1 MSSNYNKLINN
12 LTELKLLKFRDY
24 LPSYLDLIKNQD
36 KTIVDA
42 LYELTEKE
50 KDFKKEKAIKSCV
63 QTAGFPFQKGL
74 EDYDFSFQPSVNK
87 AEIEDYASLR
97 FIEENENLLFIGSSG
112 VGKTHIAT
120 SIGIEAAKNRYS
132 VYFISCQSL
141 MEQLKQAE
149 QENRLHIRLKL
160 INRYKLL
167 IIDEI
172 GYINFDRETANLFFQ
187 LISQR
192 YEKKSTI
199 LTTNRSLSKWSEIFG
214 DAVIAN
220 AILDRLLHHC
230 HIINIVGPSYRTKDV
245 LDSLEN

>member
-36 KTIVDA
+36 KTIVDT

-63 QTAGFPFQKGL
+63 QTAGFPFHKGL

-120 SIGIEAAKNRYS
+120 ALGIEAAKNRYS

-141 MEQLKQAE
+141 MEQLKQSE
-149 QENRLHIRLKL
+149 QENRLHTKLKM
-160 INRYKLL
+160 INRYRLL

-199 LTTNRSLSKWSEIFG
+199 LTTNRSLSKWSEVFG
-214 DAVIAN
+214 DVVIAN

-245 LDSLEN
+245 LDSLDN

>member
-1 MSSNYNKLINN
+1 MTNYNKLMNN
-12 LTELKLLKFRDY
+12 LTELHLYQFRDY
-24 LPSYLDLIKNQD
+24 LSSYLDLINAQS
-36 KTIVDA
+36 KTVIDS

-63 QTAGFPFQKGL
+63 QTAGFPFHKGV

-87 AEIEDYASLR
+87 AEIEDYATLR
-97 FIEENENLLFIGSSG
+97 FIEHNENLLFIGSSG
-112 VGKTHIAT
+112 VGKTHLAT
-120 SIGIEAAKNRYS
+120 AIGIEAAKNRYS

-141 MEQLKQAE
+141 MDQLKQAE
-149 QENRLHIRLKL
+149 QENRLHSRLKML
-160 INRYKLL
+160 NRYKLL

-172 GYINFDRETANLFFQ
+172 GYINFDKESSNLFFQ

-199 LTTNRSLSKWSEIFG
+199 LTTNRNLSKWSDVFG
-214 DAVIAN
+214 DSIIAN

-245 LDSLEN
+245 LDSLDG

>member
-1 MSSNYNKLINN
+1 MTNYNKLMNN
-12 LTELKLLKFRDY
+12 LTELHLYQFRDY
-24 LPSYLDLIKNQD
+24 LSSYLDLINAQS
-36 KTIVDA
+36 KTVIDS

-63 QTAGFPFQKGL
+63 QTAGFPFHKGV

-87 AEIEDYASLR
+87 AEIEDYATLR
-97 FIEENENLLFIGSSG
+97 FIEQNENLLFIGSSG
-112 VGKTHIAT
+112 VGKTHLAT
-120 SIGIEAAKNRYS
+120 AIGIEAAKNRYS

-141 MEQLKQAE
+141 MDQLKQAE
-149 QENRLHIRLKL
+149 QENRLHSRLKML
-160 INRYKLL
+160 NRYKLL

-172 GYINFDRETANLFFQ
+172 GYINFDKESSNLFFQ

-199 LTTNRSLSKWSEIFG
+199 LTTNRNLSKWSDVFG
-214 DAVIAN
+214 DSIIAN

-245 LDSLEN
+245 LDSLDG

>member
-1 MSSNYNKLINN
+1 MSNYNKLVNN
-12 LTELKLLKFRDY
+12 LTELHLYQFRDY
-24 LPSYLDLIKNQD
+24 MSSYLDMINSD
-36 KTIVDA
+36 SKTIVDA

-50 KDFKKEKAIKSCV
+50 LDFKKEKAIKSCV
-63 QTAGFPFQKGL
+63 QTAGFPFHKGIK
-74 EDYDFSFQPSVNK
+74 DYDFSFQPSVNK
-87 AEIEDYASLR
+87 VEIEDYASLR

-112 VGKTHIAT
+112 VGKTHLAT
-120 SIGIEAAKNRYS
+120 AIGIEAAKNRYS
-132 VYFISCQSL
+132 TYFISCQTL

-149 QENRLHIRLKL
+149 QENRLNTKLKML
-160 INRYKLL
+160 NRYKLL

-172 GYINFDRETANLFFQ
+172 GYINFDKESSNLFFQ

-199 LTTNRSLSKWSEIFG
+199 LTTNRSLSKWSDVFG
-214 DAVIAN
+214 DSIIAN

-245 LDSLEN
+245 LDSLDG